1 MSMSDPIADMLT
13 RIRNAQAVSKA
24 QVSMPASNLKSA
36 IASVMQDEGYIK
48 SFTIDGD
55 NAAANKTLTIKLKYY
70 DNKPVIES
78 LERISKPSLR
88 LYSSKDNMPSVL
100 NGLGIVI
107 VSTPKGVMTGQAAKA
122 QNIGGEVLCSV
133 S

>member
-13 RIRNAQAVSKA
+13 RIRNAQAVNKD
-24 QVSMPASNLKSA
+24 QVSIPASNLKSA
-36 IASVMQDEGYIK
+36 IASVMQDEGYIT
-48 SFTIDGD
+48 SFTIEGD
-55 NAAANKTLTIKLKYY
+55 KAANKTLVIKLKYF
-70 DNKPVIES
+70 DDQPVIES
-78 LERISKPSLR
+78 LNRISKPSLR
-88 LYSSKDNMPSVL
+88 HYASKDEMPRIM

-107 VSTPKGVMTGQAAKA
+107 VSKPKGVMTGQAAKA

>member
-1 MSMSDPIADMLT
+1 MSDPVADMLT
-13 RIRNAQAVSKA
+13 RIRNAHMVDKKE
-24 QVSMPASNLKSA
+24 VNIPASNLKSA
-36 IASVMQDEGYIK
+36 IASVMQQEGYIE
-48 SFTIDGD
+48 SFSVDGE
-55 NAAANKTLTIKLKYY
+55 AASKTLIIKLKYY
-70 DNKPVIES
+70 DDKPVIDS

-88 LYSSKDNMPSVL
+88 VYVKSTEMPSIM

-107 VSTPKGVMTGQAAKA
+107 VSTPKGVMTGQNAAA

>member
-1 MSMSDPIADMLT
+1 M
-13 RIRNAQAVSKA
+13 NKA
-24 QVSMPASNLKSA
+24 QVSIPASNLKSA
-36 IASVMQDEGYIK
+36 IASVMQDEGYIT
-48 SFTIDGD
+48 SFAIDGD
-55 NAAANKTLTIKLKYY
+55 NASNKTLTIKLKYY

-88 LYSSKDNMPSVL
+88 LYANKDNIPSVL

-107 VSTPKGVMTGQAAKA
+107 VSTRKGVMTGQAAKA
-122 QNIGGEVLCSV
+122 QNIGGEILCSV

>member
-13 RIRNAQAVSKA
+13 RIRNAQAVNKA
-24 QVSMPASNLKSA
+24 QVIIPASNLKSA
-36 IASVMQDEGYIK
+36 IASVMQDQGYIT
-48 SFTIDGD
+48 SFAIDGD
-55 NAAANKTLTIKLKYY
+55 SVANKTLTIKLKYY

-88 LYSSKDNMPSVL
+88 LYVRKDNMPSVL

-122 QNIGGEVLCSV
+122 QNIGGEILCSV

>member
-1 MSMSDPIADMLT
+1 MSMSDPIAEMMT
-13 RIRNAQAVSKA
+13 RIRNAQAVNKA
-24 QVSMPASNLKSA
+24 QVRIPSSNLKSA
-36 IASVMQDEGYIK
+36 IASVMQDEGYIT
-48 SFTIDGD
+48 SFTIDGND
-55 NAAANKTLTIKLKYY
+55 AANKTLTIKLKNY
-70 DNKPVIES
+70 DSKPVIES

-88 LYSSKDNMPSVL
+88 LYSSKDDMPSVL

-107 VSTPKGVMTGQAAKA
+107 VSTPKGVMTGQAAKE

>member
-13 RIRNAQAVSKA
+13 RIRNAQSVNKV
-24 QVSMPASNLKSA
+24 QVSIPASNLKSA

-48 SFTIDGD
+48 SFAIDGD
-55 NAAANKTLTIKLKYY
+55 NAANKTLTIKLKYY

-88 LYSSKDNMPSVL
+88 LYVRKDNMPSVL

-122 QNIGGEVLCSV
+122 QNLGGEVLCSV

>member
-13 RIRNAQAVSKA
+13 RIRNAQSVNKE
-24 QVSMPASNLKSA
+24 QVSIPASNLKAA
-36 IASVMQDEGYIK
+36 IASVMQDEGYIT
-48 SFTIDGD
+48 SFSIEGES
-55 NAAANKTLTIKLKYY
+55 ANKELIIKLKYF
-70 DNKPVIES
+70 DNQPVIET
-78 LERISKPSLR
+78 LDRISKHSLR
-88 LYSSKDNMPSVL
+88 YYAGKDDMPSVM

-107 VSTPKGVMTGQAAKA
+107 VSTPKGVMTGQSAKA

>member
-13 RIRNAQAVSKA
+13 RIRNAQAVNKA
-24 QVSMPASNLKSA
+24 QVIIPASNLKSA
-36 IASVMQDEGYIK
+36 IASVMEDEGYIT
-48 SFTIDGD
+48 SFAIDGD
-55 NAAANKTLTIKLKYY
+55 NAANKTLTIKLKYY

-88 LYSSKDNMPSVL
+88 FYTSKDNMPSVL

-107 VSTPKGVMTGQAAKA
+107 VSTPKGVMTGQAAKE

>member
-13 RIRNAQAVSKA
+13 RIRNAQSVNKE
-24 QVSMPASNLKSA
+24 QVSIPASNLKSA
-36 IASVMQDEGYIK
+36 IASVMQDEGYIT
-48 SFTIDGD
+48 SFAIEGD
-55 NAAANKTLTIKLKYY
+55 SATKTLVIKLKYY
-70 DNKPVIES
+70 DNQPVIET
-78 LERISKPSLR
+78 LNRISKPSLR
-88 LYSSKDNMPSVL
+88 HYSSKDDMPNIM

>member
-1 MSMSDPIADMLT
+1 MSDPIAHILT
-13 RIRNAQAVSKA
+13 RIRNAQSVNKK
-24 QVSMPASNLKSA
+24 QVSIPASNLKSA
-36 IASVMQDEGYIK
+36 IASVLQDEGYIT
-48 SFTIDGD
+48 SFAIEGD
-55 NAAANKTLTIKLKYY
+55 KASNKTLVIKLKYF
-70 DNKPVIES
+70 DDQPVIET
-78 LERISKPSLR
+78 LDRISKPSLR
-88 LYSSKDNMPSVL
+88 HYASKDEMPSIM

>member
-13 RIRNAQAVSKA
+13 RIRNAQAVNKA
-24 QVSMPASNLKSA
+24 QVIIPASNLKSA
-36 IASVMQDEGYIK
+36 IASVMEDEGYIT
-48 SFTIDGD
+48 SFAIDGD
-55 NAAANKTLTIKLKYY
+55 NAANKTLTIKLKYY

-88 LYSSKDNMPSVL
+88 FYTSKDNIPSVL

-107 VSTPKGVMTGQAAKA
+107 VSTPKGVMTGQAAKE